1 MTKSSWDRKRSAIVP
16 WQPEG
21 GNQVRSIDVDALW
34 KAVQKNV
41 AVLQQTGR
49 LPPDGYIYEP
59 RQDVV
64 REALGLGQV
73 PLAER
78 EAGNL
83 ARSNKAGGYAAF
95 ELLKE
100 YDLRYGSAEKAAKHA
115 ATAAKLLAEAEK
127 ENQKRRKKR
136 R

>member
-1 MTKSSWDRKRSAIVP
+1 MADI
-16 WQPEG
+16 
-21 GNQVRSIDVDALW
+21 DALW
-34 KAVQKNV
+34 QTVHETVK
-41 AVLQQTGR
+41 VLQNTGR

-64 REALGLGQV
+64 REGLRQGLV

-83 ARSNKAGGYAAF
+83 ARPNKAAGYAAF

-100 YDLRYGSAEKAAKHA
+100 YELTYGSPEKAARHA
-115 ATAAKLLAEAEK
+115 AMAAKLLAAAEK
-127 ENQKRRKKR
+127 ENQKRLKKR
-136 R
+136 RY